1 MDKQPNLF
9 SRKLIVILF
18 VSIIVLI
25 VITFVWGNSRFSIT
39 NEMILLIALLVFL
52 ALAEVFDNFNIANL
66 IMAQK
71 EKQKVDTELKTV
83 KDENRELRSQIIG
96 IVSNSVNSRN
106 TNIIGFSKSDL
117 VQVMGTEGLKEN
129 DDSDPEAIDD
139 SVVETAEINP
149 IETREYSTDRQSA
162 RMARLSAIKQAAI
175 DHFIEQNAI
184 SKLSVMRNVQFSKE
198 FIVMDPIMERQA
210 SFDAYCR
217 VRQEE
222 TFIVVKQLSTIT
234 PTTESSL
241 YYTLS
246 KVYYYRQAGH
256 SDAKVVLLIA
266 VTPDLYKKKPQYMMT
281 NDQLAVQLQKR
292 FSPAIMNGLLEIA
305 TIEITSHEITEIERR
320 VALDKNIRGETSYE
334 RKQQ

>member
-1 MDKQPNLF
+1 MDKQTNLF

-83 KDENRELRSQIIG
+83 KDENRELRSQMIG

-106 TNIIGFSKSDL
+106 TNIIGFSKNDL
-117 VQVMGTEGLKEN
+117 VQVMGEEGSEEN
-129 DDSDPEAIDD
+129 EDSNPEATDD
-139 SVVETAEINP
+139 TEVEIAEINP
-149 IETREYSTDRQSA
+149 IETREYTTDWKSE
-162 RMARLSAIKQAAI
+162 RMSRVSAIKQTAI
-175 DHFIEQNAI
+175 DHFSKQNGI
-184 SKLSVMRNVQFSKE
+184 PKLSVMRNVQFSKE
-198 FIVMDPIMERQA
+198 FIVLDPIMEKQA
-210 SFDAYCR
+210 SFDAYYR

-222 TFIVVKQLSTIT
+222 TFIVVKQLSTIA
-234 PTTESSL
+234 PTTENSL

-246 KVYYYRQAGH
+246 KVYYYRQASH
-256 SDAKVVLLIA
+256 SDAKVVLLLA
-266 VTPDLYKKKPQYMMT
+266 VTPGPYKKKPPYMMT
-281 NDQLAVQLQKR
+281 NEQLVMQLQKR
-292 FSPAIMNGLLEIA
+292 FAPAIMNSLLEIVP
-305 TIEITSHEITEIERR
+305 IEITPGEIEEIERR
-320 VALDKNIRGETSYE
+320 VALDKNAREDTEYE

>member
-96 IVSNSVNSRN
+96 IASNSVNSRN
-106 TNIIGFSKSDL
+106 TNIIGFSKNDL
-117 VQVMGTEGLKEN
+117 VQVMGEKGSEEN
-129 DDSDPEAIDD
+129 EDSDEEATDKPDGDITARPAIEKLEYPTNLKSEKALRLEAI
-139 SVVETAEINP
+139 
-149 IETREYSTDRQSA
+149 R
-162 RMARLSAIKQAAI
+162 QAAI
-175 DHFIEQNAI
+175 DHFSEENDI
-184 SKLSVMRNVQFSKE
+184 SKLSVVRNVQFAKE
-198 FIVMDPIMERQA
+198 FMIADPIMAKQA
-210 SFDAYCR
+210 SFDAYYKT
-217 VRQEE
+217 RQEE
-222 TFIVVKQLSTIT
+222 TFIVVKQLSTIM

-246 KVYYYRQAGH
+246 NVYYYRQAGH
-256 SDAKVVLLIA
+256 LDAKVLLLLV
-266 VTPDLYKKKPQYMMT
+266 VTPDADKKKTKYMMT
-281 NDQLAVQLQKR
+281 DDQLVMQLQKR